1 MALQFN
7 VVNPE
12 GVEGQVG
19 VNDIVQQ
26 LQGSG
31 EQILGVSADGS
42 TIKMQDATG
51 EFEAKTEDVLKDLG
65 WQIQR
70 AAPINPNYSAVNS
83 DWRQAI
89 TMLPADDHKRAY
101 LEGQFKKAGMGNVN
115 IVGTGRDWYAFD
127 PESNQYLALTNNPE
141 WDSSDVR
148 EGLVTAPRVAG
159 SVIGGAAG
167 AVMGGGAN
175 PLTGAVGAGLG
186 GGAADALTRAYGA
199 SRDPLLKEIMTGDM
213 GAMAKDVG
221 INAGLDALTQGAF
234 LGIPKVAG
242 ALAPELGQG
251 VKSFLQSGPLST
263 AAKAVGG
270 FAEEGGR
277 IVNKAASVVDRPI
290 GREVTAAFIPI
301 AGEAS
306 AGGMALQLPGQAV
319 RGFARGIGAL
329 GESQT
334 MQKIAPGIAQKMQ
347 QGSRQL
353 LRPRERMTSNFSN
366 EVSKSADEM
375 GRWLGGD
382 VPQTGPRVAST
393 EDIMGNMGE
402 ALGMSGS
409 QRELNRQR
417 FMESYKMARQYG
429 IKAKDAKFIAEEASE
444 RAVPQAA
451 KNMREVGRKVGRG
464 VQNLENFGRGVEKIG
479 TGIASGALKGVRA
492 GSYGVGKGGWGV
504 KNLGKLGAP
513 IENKLYMRYGAEEM
527 LDPQISPSDPWQR
540 RRNRDKLGVIL
551 ADR

>member
-251 VKSFLQSGPLST
+251 GFPLPQKRLVDSPRKG
-263 AAKAVGG
+263 AELLIKQLLLSIVQLGGKLRPHLFPLLAKLLLAVWRYSSLGK
-270 FAEEGGR
+270 R
-277 IVNKAASVVDRPI
+277 
-290 GREVTAAFIPI
+290 
-301 AGEAS
+301 
-306 AGGMALQLPGQAV
+306 L
-319 RGFARGIGAL
+319 GAL
-329 GESQT
+329 LGELVLWASRKLCKKSPQGSH
-334 MQKIAPGIAQKMQ
+334 KKCSKAPGSSSD
-347 QGSRQL
+347 QG
-353 LRPRERMTSNFSN
+353 N
-366 EVSKSADEM
+366 
-375 GRWLGGD
+375 G
-382 VPQTGPRVAST
+382 
-393 EDIMGNMGE
+393 
-402 ALGMSGS
+402 
-409 QRELNRQR
+409 
-417 FMESYKMARQYG
+417 
-429 IKAKDAKFIAEEASE
+429 
-444 RAVPQAA
+444 
-451 KNMREVGRKVGRG
+451 
-464 VQNLENFGRGVEKIG
+464 
-479 TGIASGALKGVRA
+479 
-492 GSYGVGKGGWGV
+492 
-504 KNLGKLGAP
+504 
-513 IENKLYMRYGAEEM
+513 
-527 LDPQISPSDPWQR
+527 
-540 RRNRDKLGVIL
+540 
-551 ADR
+551 